1 MPYLNY
7 YLDVETEITR
17 ADLREVSAH
26 ISLSKDQN
34 DAYLYGEFDLKATRT
49 QCKALK
55 LALCNFV
62 RYPSQRILY
71 ERTNKATTGTRF
83 NPLQI
88 GQKPLKEVMDKLAD
102 AGYIKQTIGENKYK
116 HSSENSFAL
125 RTEVISTQGV
135 LDLAEKLGINKD
147 TVISNNPCL
156 VILRE
161 KKSDGGRMLE
171 YSDSAYTRHT
181 QTLMTN
187 YCAYL
192 NKHSIKV
199 ESTGEVFSDITL
211 RRSYRDWDHK
221 KSLLYGGRVGNYWMS
236 NSVSKADRATITIDD
251 EPTVEL
257 DYNASKLNTL
267 NFVTYGNYFPKDED
281 VYAIE
286 GVDRELI
293 KVLINRCMLNS
304 ESRQAS
310 SARFDS
316 MCKNKDLID
325 LKREATLSTTEM
337 VDAVEKRFAFLKQFF
352 YRGEARGEH
361 YSWWEQNILF
371 DIAHQACLYG
381 VPALTVHDSFIVKE
395 SDLGVMDMLM
405 YSTAIPDLY
414 KEVSLI
420 QGDDVN

>member
-7 YLDVETEITR
+7 YLDVEREITR
-17 ADLREVSAH
+17 AEVREVSAH

-55 LALCNFV
+55 LVLCNFV
-62 RYPSQRILY
+62 RYPFQRILY

-88 GQKPLKEVMDKLAD
+88 GQKPLKEVMDKLAE
-102 AGYIKQTIGENKYK
+102 AGYIKQTLGENKFK
-116 HSSENSFAL
+116 HSSENSYAL

-135 LDLAEKLGINKD
+135 LDLAENLGIGID
-147 TVISNNPCL
+147 TLVTNNPCL

-161 KKSDGGRMLE
+161 KKTDGGRMLE
-171 YSDSAYTRHT
+171 YKDSTYTVHT
-181 QTLMTN
+181 QLLMTN
-187 YCAYL
+187 YCNYL

-199 ESTGEVFSDITL
+199 ESTGEVFEDIIL
-211 RRSYRDWDHK
+211 RRSYRDWDSN

-236 NSVSKADRATITIDD
+236 NSVSKADRATITIDG
-251 EPTVEL
+251 EATVEL

-267 NFVTYGNYFPKDED
+267 NSISYGNYFPQDED

-293 KVLINRCMLNS
+293 KVLVNRCMLNS

-310 SARFDS
+310 SARFDT

-337 VDAVEKRFAFLKQFF
+337 VDAVEQRFKSLQQFF
-352 YRGEARGEH
+352 YQGEAQGEH

-371 DIAHQACLYG
+371 EIAHQACLYD

-395 SDLGVMDMLM
+395 SDKDTMEMLM
-405 YSTAIPDLY
+405 YSTAMPDVY
-414 KEVSLI
+414 KEMSLI
-420 QGDDVN
+420 KRI

>member
-7 YLDVETEITR
+7 YLDVEREITR
-17 ADLREVSAH
+17 AEVREVSAH

-55 LALCNFV
+55 LVLCNFV
-62 RYPSQRILY
+62 RYPFQRILY

-88 GQKPLKEVMDKLAD
+88 GQKPLKEVMDKLAE
-102 AGYIKQTIGENKYK
+102 AGYIKQTLGENKFK
-116 HSSENSFAL
+116 HSSENSYAL

-135 LDLAEKLGINKD
+135 LDLAENLGIGID
-147 TVISNNPCL
+147 TLVTNNPCL

-161 KKSDGGRMLE
+161 KKTDGGRMLE
-171 YSDSAYTRHT
+171 YKDSAYTEHT
-181 QTLMTN
+181 QLLMTN
-187 YCAYL
+187 YCTYL

-199 ESTGEVFSDITL
+199 ESTGEVFEDIIL

-236 NSVSKADRATITIDD
+236 NSVSKADRRTITIDG
-251 EPTVEL
+251 EATVEL

-267 NFVTYGNYFPKDED
+267 NSISYGNYFPQDED

-293 KVLINRCMLNS
+293 KVLVNRCMLNS

-310 SARFDS
+310 SARFDT

-337 VDAVEKRFAFLKQFF
+337 VDAVEQRFESLQHFF
-352 YRGEARGEH
+352 YQGEAQGEH

-371 DIAHQACLYG
+371 EIAHQACLYD

-395 SDLGVMDMLM
+395 SDKDTMEMLM
-405 YSTAIPDLY
+405 YSTAMPDVY
-414 KEVSLI
+414 KEMSLI
-420 QGDDVN
+420 KRI